1 MLLSATWLPPRP
13 LLPPPASNLQ
23 PAACALPPGSLNG
36 TILPVTSAPSRLH
49 RNFCPIGQSESLEG
63 DGEGGVGGEGS
74 GRGGGEGRGER
85 FSVWSCSRSA
95 RAVSPGSS
103 RRETFPETRA
113 HTAHPPHTAHPRSL
127 AHTHTHTL
135 SLAEQEPLTIL
146 QVSGPAAAQWVQTLR
161 VPIRGFRLGD
171 DEEGRRWART
181 RTRRGALV
189 GPPSWQSRLPGRAR
203 ASAESRIKRS
213 GRNRNARRMGTPLF
227 PAL

>member
-63 DGEGGVGGEGS
+63 AGEGGWEERGVGGVGV
-74 GRGGGEGRGER
+74 RGEAR
-85 FSVWSCSRSA
+85 GLVCGAA
-95 RAVSPGSS
+95 RAPPGLSVPAPAAARPS
-103 RRETFPETRA
+103 RRRA
-113 HTAHPPHTAHPRSL
+113 HTQRTPRTPHTL
-127 AHTHTHTL
+127 APLLTHTHTL

-146 QVSGPAAAQWVQTLR
+146 QVPGPAAAQWVQTLR

-171 DEEGRRWART
+171 DDEGRRWART

-213 GRNRNARRMGTPLF
+213 GRNRSARRMGTPLF

>member
-63 DGEGGVGGEGS
+63 AGEGGVGGEGS

-113 HTAHPPHTAHPRSL
+113 HTAHPPHTEHPRSL
-127 AHTHTHTL
+127 ARTHAHTQPGRAGATDHFASAGTSCSAEGTNTPRPHSGL
-135 SLAEQEPLTIL
+135 S
-146 QVSGPAAAQWVQTLR
+146 SW
-161 VPIRGFRLGD
+161 
-171 DEEGRRWART
+171 RR
-181 RTRRGALV
+181 RRGAKV
-189 GPPSWQSRLPGRAR
+189 G
-203 ASAESRIKRS
+203 
-213 GRNRNARRMGTPLF
+213 
-227 PAL
+227 

>member
-1 MLLSATWLPPRP
+1 MLLSATWLPPGP

-49 RNFCPIGQSESLEG
+49 RNFCPIDQSESLEG
-63 DGEGGVGGEGS
+63 AGEGGLGGEGS

-113 HTAHPPHTAHPRSL
+113 HTVHPPTPRTPHTLAPLLTH
-127 AHTHTHTL
+127 AHT
-135 SLAEQEPLTIL
+135 Q
-146 QVSGPAAAQWVQTLR
+146 
-161 VPIRGFRLGD
+161 LG
-171 DEEGRRWART
+171 
-181 RTRRGALV
+181 GA
-189 GPPSWQSRLPGRAR
+189 GATDHS
-203 ASAESRIKRS
+203 ASA
-213 GRNRNARRMGTPLF
+213 GTG
-227 PAL
+227 